1 MRKKG
6 GRKVAQ
12 DVAGGH
18 GQEEASL
25 LVRVKQAAV
34 RYRGLN
40 ADAVRKPSRQV
51 HSSAP
56 LPFLI
61 SLGFNCSWSSL
72 PKFDRC
78 RDIARQLA
86 GEPLSNSGCDY
97 IQMDGLV
104 RLFFLETYYSTNTD
118 THTYMNTHPIN
129 ICMYSIPIRA
139 HLKD

>member
-86 GEPLSNSGCDY
+86 GEQLSNSGCDY

-104 RLFFLETYYSTNTD
+104 RLLFFR
-118 THTYMNTHPIN
+118 N
-129 ICMYSIPIRA
+129 I
-139 HLKD
+139 L